1 MSKELCTVLC
11 KVTDLEN
18 ECGNVLPQGGL
29 KQEISYKKCWQML
42 LLEFLLEA
50 V

>member
-1 MSKELCTVLC
+1 MLC

-18 ECGNVLPQGGL
+18 ECEMFAPGRL
-29 KQEISYKKCWQML
+29 KKAGEISYEKCWQML